1 MPKHKMKRKSTVI
14 DMTAM
19 CDVSF
24 LLLTFF
30 MLATKFKP
38 PENVTVVTPSSISDT
53 KISDKDVM
61 IVTIDKDGRVFF
73 EIDGQ
78 PTRKE
83 LIQALND
90 DQKLGLNENQMN
102 NFALGGAIGVSFDQV
117 SAYLNTPLAEQKD
130 FKSTGIPVDT
140 SLTETNQLFKWVA
153 YGRLSNPNAKLV
165 IKGDVDTKYPAINK
179 VFQTFANDKVKG
191 YKFNLV
197 TSMKTTGAEK
207 KEE

>member
-61 IVTIDKDGRVFF
+61 IVTIDFRS
-73 EIDGQ
+73 EEH
-78 PTRKE
+78 TR
-83 LIQALND
+83 
-90 DQKLGLNENQMN
+90 
-102 NFALGGAIGVSFDQV
+102 
-117 SAYLNTPLAEQKD
+117 
-130 FKSTGIPVDT
+130 
-140 SLTETNQLFKWVA
+140 
-153 YGRLSNPNAKLV
+153 
-165 IKGDVDTKYPAINK
+165 
-179 VFQTFANDKVKG
+179 
-191 YKFNLV
+191 
-197 TSMKTTGAEK
+197 
-207 KEE
+207 